1 MEYIE
6 QLIAKYLSG
15 TISEEEIIVLR
26 RWIDES
32 PGRRDFIRTLE
43 SRNDLVKK
51 YNRYAAVDA
60 EGAKHRFLSYVRPT
74 VFSPFSRRVW
84 YYAAVLVPLVMLSVW
99 LYEKE
104 TPDSPQFTLEQVD
117 PGATQA
123 ILIMDNGTE
132 MALTGQE
139 EKTIAL
145 DDSVSAQMGNGAITY
160 RPVAKNESRVPY
172 DCRAS
177 RRRVSHYACR
187 WNLRAYQCRI
197 AIAISRNIFG
207 QRTYG
212 STYGRGIFR
221 SFSSGKYTVCRRS
234 GKYARASIW
243 HEIQHQCL

>member
-84 YYAAVLVPLVMLSVW
+84 YYAAVLVPIVMLSVW
-99 LYEKE
+99 IYEKE

-160 RPVAKNESRVPY
+160 RPVAKKTKVE
-172 DCRAS
+172 
-177 RRRVSHYACR
+177 
-187 WNLRAYQCRI
+187 YQCRI

>member
-84 YYAAVLVPLVMLSVW
+84 YYCAVLVTLVMLSVW
-99 LYEKE
+99 IY
-104 TPDSPQFTLEQVD
+104 
-117 PGATQA
+117 
-123 ILIMDNGTE
+123 
-132 MALTGQE
+132 
-139 EKTIAL
+139 
-145 DDSVSAQMGNGAITY
+145 
-160 RPVAKNESRVPY
+160 
-172 DCRAS
+172 
-177 RRRVSHYACR
+177 
-187 WNLRAYQCRI
+187 
-197 AIAISRNIFG
+197 
-207 QRTYG
+207 
-212 STYGRGIFR
+212 
-221 SFSSGKYTVCRRS
+221 
-234 GKYARASIW
+234 
-243 HEIQHQCL
+243 